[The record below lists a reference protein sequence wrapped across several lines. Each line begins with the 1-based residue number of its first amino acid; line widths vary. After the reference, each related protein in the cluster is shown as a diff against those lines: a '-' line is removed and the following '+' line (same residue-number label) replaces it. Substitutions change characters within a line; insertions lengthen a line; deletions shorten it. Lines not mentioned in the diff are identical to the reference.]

1 MDLSVDMGA
10 GSSDLQLASL
20 PLTRLDVSLG
30 AGESTID
37 LSGDWVRDLDV
48 TIDAGAADITVRLP
62 SEVGARVVV
71 EAGPHTIEA
80 TGLTKD
86 GNVYTNA
93 TYGLSEVTLRVNLEA
108 GIGQINLEVDE
119 HTQAKAALQNLLDQQ
134 VKKQNI
140 LGMVMAVRLADG
152 TVIWDTSGY
161 TSPSGKERWSA
172 NTPSQIAS
180 VTKTFTAVVVMQLIE
195 EGKLSLDDN
204 VDTWFPEQPNGDKIT
219 VRMLLSH
226 TSGLANYTTTFGT
239 DIEKWTREWTP
250 EDLIAEANKTGPV
263 GVPGSSVAHY
273 SNTNYIMLGL
283 VIEKVTG
290 NSWAHEVESRIIKP
304 LDLQDTTLMKEGM
317 WNDGV
322 VPGYIKT
329 SDGYISLLE
338 HPWYPH
344 VSVSTAWAAGGIVS
358 TASDL
363 MTFAS
368 ALFDGMLVSRETL
381 AIMTTPVGTEGQRA
395 WALGGGV
402 LEVDGHKAFAMG
414 GDTTGYHAFFVG
426 ILDSK
431 LIGTALVNTEEG
443 DVISPSMVA
452 LQDYISQLIKSK

>member
-1 MDLSVDMGA
+1 MNYASTSEGTYLMKKNYILIALVLFAALLLAGCGSWARVGELRSESQSVELGDARSVRVEITFGAGNLELTGGAAKLLEADFTYNVARLKPEVEYMNDTLVIRHPEVRGLPALQGITDYRNEWNLHLNDELPMDLSVDMGA

-161 TSPSGKERWSA
+161 TSPSGKERWTA
-172 NTPSQIAS
+172 NTPSLIAS

-195 EGKLSLDDN
+195 EGKLSLDDP
-204 VDTWFPEQPNGDKIT
+204 VDTWFHDQPNG
-219 VRMLLSH
+219 
-226 TSGLANYTTTFGT
+226 N
-239 DIEKWTREWTP
+239 
-250 EDLIAEANKTGPV
+250 
-263 GVPGSSVAHY
+263 
-273 SNTNYIMLGL
+273 
-283 VIEKVTG
+283 
-290 NSWAHEVESRIIKP
+290 
-304 LDLQDTTLMKEGM
+304 
-317 WNDGV
+317 
-322 VPGYIKT
+322 
-329 SDGYISLLE
+329 
-338 HPWYPH
+338 
-344 VSVSTAWAAGGIVS
+344 
-358 TASDL
+358 
-363 MTFAS
+363 
-368 ALFDGMLVSRETL
+368 
-381 AIMTTPVGTEGQRA
+381 
-395 WALGGGV
+395 
-402 LEVDGHKAFAMG
+402 
-414 GDTTGYHAFFVG
+414 
-426 ILDSK
+426 
-431 LIGTALVNTEEG
+431 
-443 DVISPSMVA
+443 
-452 LQDYISQLIKSK
+452 